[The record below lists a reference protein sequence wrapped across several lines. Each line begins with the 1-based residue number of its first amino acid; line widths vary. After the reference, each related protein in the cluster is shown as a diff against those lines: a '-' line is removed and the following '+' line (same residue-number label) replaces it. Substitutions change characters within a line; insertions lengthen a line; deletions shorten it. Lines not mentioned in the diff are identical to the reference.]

1 MDFPG
6 GPDGKKSACNRGDPS
21 SSPGLGQSPGE
32 EHGNPLR
39 YSYLGNTMGREAWW
53 AVVHGLA
60 ELDMTEQLTHTH
72 THRHTYLYILSMG
85 SISTTL

>member
-6 GPDGKKSACNRGDPS
+6 GPDGKESACNGGDPS
-21 SSPGLGQSPGE
+21 SIPGSGRSPGE
-32 EHGNPLR
+32 EHGNPLP
-39 YSYLGNTMGREAWW
+39 YSCLGNITDRGAWR

-60 ELDMTEQLTHTH
+60 ELGMTEQLTHAHTH
-72 THRHTYLYILSMG
+72 TYMYLYILSMG